1 MSATTRLEQPRHFKT
16 AGGGI
21 KLMLCRIERVRVKQA
36 LKKIN
41 LSSAELES
49 LQAQRQELDDEM
61 EMIPQEQKRVKINAS
76 ENSNIFLES

>member
-1 MSATTRLEQPRHFKT
+1 
-16 AGGGI
+16 
-21 KLMLCRIERVRVKQA
+21 MLCRIERVRVKQA